1 MGASRLPPET
11 LPPFIA
17 GTEEIVPGNSLQGE
31 KLAIPISWDH
41 TFQAPANCRVRVSV
55 FVAPFVTATGYQGL
69 GGIIAT
75 LGPLTVAHPDRS
87 RQFKR
92 CCSSETA

>member
-17 GTEEIVPGNSLQGE
+17 ATEEIVPGNSLQGGE
-31 KLAIPISWDH
+31 LAIPISWDH

-55 FVAPFVTATGYQGL
+55 FVAPFVTATAYQGSRDYRHL
-69 GGIIAT
+69 GTADG
-75 LGPLTVAHPDRS
+75 R
-87 RQFKR
+87 R
-92 CCSSETA
+92 SSETA